1 MLKKAMLFVVSFVLL
16 HFTNFSRRIDK
27 KGAQTAVLTMTL
39 SIFLFRTSTLNRK
52 SPLRKH
58 RTIPS
63 YFISLSLYCTSC
75 KHLSTQLLFKE
86 SDISLDFLTSMLR
99 TGFHIPH
106 HKIFLSLEHGCTQFF
121 LRGLM
126 FSF

>member
-1 MLKKAMLFVVSFVLL
+1 MLFVVSFVLL

-39 SIFLFRTSTLNRK
+39 SIFSFRTSTLTRK

-75 KHLSTQLLFKE
+75 KHYLSTQLLFKE
-86 SDISLDFLTSMLR
+86 SDISPDFLTSMLYSMLR